1 MSNNDQMIIPGSRLR
16 QQHELIKEQLN
27 QAIARVIQKGVFTPS
42 IEVEN
47 FEREF
52 AEYVGVKYAIG
63 VGSGSAALMLALR
76 ALEIGNG
83 GEVILAPNA
92 DISVSAP
99 LSHAGGHLVWVDINP
114 RTYNLDPQALEVKIT
129 AKTKAIVVVHMYGNP
144 AAMSTIQQ
152 IAAKHRVAVIEDAAL
167 ATGATYQGKR
177 VGGIAD
183 LGCFSFSPGKMLG
196 ALGKAGMIV
205 TNNTTLA
212 ERIRGLASYGFSLTS
227 LKAIEKGII
236 GTQFEY
242 LQEGYNARL
251 DELQAAVLRV
261 KLQYLDTWLQ
271 RRRENANLYRD
282 LLADLEPEHL
292 LLPQDTSGSEPAFR
306 AFVIRSPRRDN
317 LMVYLAEAGIWTGLT
332 YVPPLHLQPIYQY
345 LGDDPGSFPQTE
357 LVANELLCLP
367 TYPELTRSEVE
378 KVSQK
383 IRQFFLS

>member
-1 MSNNDQMIIPGSRLR
+1 MIIPGSRLR
-16 QQHELIKEQLN
+16 QQHELIKDQLD
-27 QAIARVIQKGVFTPS
+27 QAIARVMQKGVFTPS
-42 IEVEN
+42 VEVEN

-63 VGSGSAALMLALR
+63 VGSGSAALMLALG
-76 ALEIGNG
+76 ALEIGPG

-99 LSHAGGHLVWVDINP
+99 LSHAGGHLVWADINP

-129 AKTKAIVVVHMYGNP
+129 VKTKAIVVVHMYGNP

-152 IAAKHRVAVIEDAAL
+152 IAAKHRVGVIEDAAL

-177 VGGIAD
+177 VGSIAD

-196 ALGKAGMIV
+196 ALGKAGMIA
-205 TNNTTLA
+205 TNNAALA
-212 ERIRGLASYGFSLTS
+212 ERVRVLASYGFSLTS
-227 LKAIEKGII
+227 LEAIEKGII
-236 GTQFEY
+236 GAQFEY
-242 LQEGYNARL
+242 IQEGHNARL

-261 KLQYLDTWLQ
+261 KLQYLDSWVQ
-271 RRRENANLYRD
+271 RRRENARLYRE
-282 LLADLEPEHL
+282 LLTDLEPEYV
-292 LLPQDTSGSEPAFR
+292 LLPQNTPDSEPAFR
-306 AFVIRSPRRDN
+306 AFVIRSPRRDG
-317 LMVYLAEAGIWTGLT
+317 LMHYLAEAGIWTGLT

-345 LGDDPGSFPQTE
+345 LGDGPGSFPQTE

-367 TYPELTRSEVE
+367 TYPELTRTEVE
-378 KVSQK
+378 KVGQK